1 MDEASQPQTASAPRD
16 NSLSMQRP
24 VIISI
29 LYLANF
35 VLGVSVFIGV
45 ILAYVWRGEERTSQ
59 WEQTHFTY
67 LIRTFWIG
75 LAISLVFALGWFGL
89 IFGTMATFDAG
100 PSTSGPPGG
109 FFVIMFGGMLVFVLC
124 AAWFAIRSILS
135 LVKAGERRPMPNP
148 KALLF

>member
-1 MDEASQPQTASAPRD
+1 MDETSQSQTASTPQD
-16 NSLSMQRP
+16 NSLNMQRP

-35 VLGVSVFIGV
+35 VLGFSVFIGV
-45 ILAYVWRGEERTSQ
+45 ILAYVWRGEERTSE
-59 WEQTHFTY
+59 WEKTHFTY

-75 LAISLVFALGWFGL
+75 FVVTLVFFFGMFFT
-89 IFGTMATFDAG
+89 IFATTWAFDGG
-100 PSTSGPPGG
+100 PTTGAPRGG
-109 FFVIMFGGMLVFVLC
+109 FFLLMLFGMLLFF
-124 AAWFAIRSILS
+124 AMSAWFAIRSILS